1 MDFVRRLDNAKKAI
15 DDADYILIG
24 AGAGFSAAAGIEYSG
39 KRFEENFQDFIEKY
53 GVQDMYSATFYPY
66 ETQEEKWAH
75 WIRHVY
81 VNRELVK
88 DTPDLAAP
96 IVYQGQVIA
105 VVQLFG
111 LNFSQ
116 WSLYQQNLLSI
127 TMRLVS
133 ASMGRAYQYEAEA
146 QDKRYYSDTRILRN
160 EAFQEIIQ
168 ELRERR
174 KLQGD
179 LPIGTLKVQRGELD
193 FKRLDE
199 LCGRMIRN
207 EDFIGELEGE
217 VYILLPDADDS
228 VCNMVQERLAR
239 DGVVTVEGETVV

>member
-1 MDFVRRLDNAKKAI
+1 
-15 DDADYILIG
+15 
-24 AGAGFSAAAGIEYSG
+24 
-39 KRFEENFQDFIEKY
+39 
-53 GVQDMYSATFYPY
+53 
-66 ETQEEKWAH
+66 
-75 WIRHVY
+75 

-116 WSLYQQNLLSI
+116 WSFYQQNLLSI

-146 QDKRYYSDTRILRN
+146 QDKRYYPDTRILRN

-179 LPIGTLKVQRGELD
+179 LPIGTLKVQRGDFD

-207 EDFIGELEGE
+207 EDFICELEGE

-239 DGVVTVEGETVV
+239 DGVVTVRGETVV